1 MSRDL
6 GRAPVAS
13 LKTQSSSVLS
23 TSANRSSSRVVQLC
37 RWKTTSNVAA
47 VNVAQNANHRIER
60 RGRKRTWARDK
71 DPTTWGFPQNVFQ
84 APAVRAHLSITMLG
98 IPATCVGT
106 NLSVNQTQNV
116 LDAVFW

>member
-23 TSANRSSSRVVQLC
+23 TSADRSSSRVVQLC
-37 RWKTTSNVAA
+37 RWKTTSNEAA
-47 VNVAQNANHRIER
+47 VNVAQNAEQCIER
-60 RGRKRTWARDK
+60 RGCERTWARDK
-71 DPTTWGFPQNVFQ
+71 DQFAQNVSR
-84 APAVRAHLSITMLG
+84 APAVRTHLSITMLG